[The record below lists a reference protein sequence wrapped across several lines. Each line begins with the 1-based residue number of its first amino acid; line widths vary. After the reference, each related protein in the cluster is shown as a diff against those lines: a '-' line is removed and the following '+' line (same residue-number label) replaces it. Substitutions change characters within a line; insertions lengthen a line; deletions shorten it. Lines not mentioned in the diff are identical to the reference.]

1 MSQSKM
7 DVVHDLSKL
16 LQGCHMGS
24 STFQEYLGQ
33 TQSSAL
39 KSILIESLDIF
50 RKHEIALTKH
60 IQALQSNTEEDITIS
75 ELIAEF
81 FEKIKAQMA
90 DNDRK
95 LLDYSIKGI
104 DMGLTACQDFKKKH
118 HDMQHD
124 LVESIDQLESD
135 YKQIYQKFI
144 NLKLDSD

>member
-7 DVVHDLSKL
+7 DVVHDLSTL

-39 KSILIESLDIF
+39 KTVLIDALDIF
-50 RKHEIALTKH
+50 RKHEIALTQH
-60 IQALQSNTEEDITIS
+60 IQALHSNTEEDITLS
-75 ELIAEF
+75 GLIGEF
-81 FEKIKAQMA
+81 FEKMKAQMA
-90 DNDRK
+90 DDDRK

-104 DMGLTACQDFKKKH
+104 DMGLTACQDFKKRH
-118 HDMQHD
+118 HDMQPD

-135 YKQIYQKFI
+135 YKQIYQKLI
-144 NLKLDSD
+144 NLKLDLD